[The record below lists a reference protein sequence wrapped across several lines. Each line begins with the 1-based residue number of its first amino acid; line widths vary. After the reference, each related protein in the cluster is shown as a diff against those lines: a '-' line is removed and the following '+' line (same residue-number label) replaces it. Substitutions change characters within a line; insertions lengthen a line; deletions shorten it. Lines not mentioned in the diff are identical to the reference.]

1 MNRRIAQQFRNIE
14 TNFTKLIDQIIFY
27 DSVDSDD
34 EAIEILQGI
43 VNIDIDKQIDL
54 LFEDL
59 KYRNYAVETA
69 EIYNVIWYSMVGE
82 KEQAD
87 LLVKKISESPDKDS
101 IVTYLW
107 YLNAGYNDGNKT
119 EEEFD
124 IEEVLYAVRKG
135 EQINHRKLLKKM
147 IKNIE
152 ISFSDLVDRVIF
164 YDSVD
169 QDVLSYDIIIE
180 IEKIPTDKLIKLMIK
195 ELHRRDYKI
204 STPLM
209 YNFMWYYF
217 ADFHDKSN
225 MLVKEI
231 LKTQNK
237 EKILNYL
244 SSLNERT
251 ESDSELNIQDV
262 IDAVNQNTEII
273 ETEKLK
279 FLFNDVDNH
288 FELLI
293 NKMLHYEK
301 KIQDDKNYY
310 FLGLSISQKISNID
324 INNRIDLLI
333 EYTANN
339 SQITKES
346 MFHNILWIKASIY
359 GEILRAKIKKSSHY
373 NTLVD
378 HFNSIY
384 KHEDGSINIRIIE
397 TINSQEIQIDI
408 TNKNII
414 DTSNQIIKQNKENCP
429 ELFNKD
435 PKV

>member
-1 MNRRIAQQFRNIE
+1 MNRRLAQQFRNIE
-14 TNFTKLIDQIIFY
+14 TNFTKLIDQIIFH

-59 KYRNYAVETA
+59 KYRNYAIETA

-87 LLVKKISESPDKDS
+87 LLVKKLSESPDKDA

-124 IEEVLYAVRKG
+124 IEEVLYAVKKG
-135 EQINHRKLLKKM
+135 NPINHRKLLKKM

-152 ISFSDLVDRVIF
+152 MSFSDLVDRIIF

-195 ELHRRDYKI
+195 ELHKRDYKI

-231 LKTQNK
+231 LKNTNK

-251 ESDSELNIQDV
+251 ESDSELNVQDV
-262 IDAVNQNTEII
+262 IDAVNQNTEIV

-279 FLFNDVDNH
+279 VLFNDIENH

-310 FLGLSISQKISNID
+310 FLALSISQKISNID

-339 SQITKES
+339 SQITKKS
-346 MFHNILWIKASIY
+346 MFHNILWIKASIH
-359 GEILRAKIKKSSHY
+359 GEMLRSKIKKSAHY

-384 KHEDGSINIRIIE
+384 KHEDGSINITIIE

-414 DTSNQIIKQNKENCP
+414 DTSNQIIKQNKENFP
-429 ELFNKD
+429 ELFKKD

>member
-1 MNRRIAQQFRNIE
+1 MNRRLAQQFRNIE

-59 KYRNYAVETA
+59 KHRNYAIETA
-69 EIYNVIWYSMVGE
+69 EIYNVIWYSMVGD
-82 KEQAD
+82 KDQSD
-87 LLVKKISESPDKDS
+87 LLVKKISNSPDKES
-101 IVTYLW
+101 IVAYLW

-135 EQINHRKLLKKM
+135 EPINHRKLLKKM
-147 IKNIE
+147 IKKIE
-152 ISFSDLVDRVIF
+152 VSFSDLVDRIIF

-195 ELHRRDYKI
+195 ELHKRDYKI

-231 LKTQNK
+231 AKNENK
-237 EKILNYL
+237 EKILHYL
-244 SSLNERT
+244 TSLNERA
-251 ESDSELNIQDV
+251 ESDSELNVQDV
-262 IDAVNQNTEII
+262 IDAVNQKTEII
-273 ETEKLK
+273 ETDKLK
-279 FLFNDVDNH
+279 VIFSDIEGH
-288 FELLI
+288 FDEVV
-293 NKMLHYEK
+293 NKMIHYEETSNFLLALDIK
-301 KIQDDKNYY
+301 RKIENMNVEKQ
-310 FLGLSISQKISNID
+310 
-324 INNRIDLLI
+324 IDLLI
-333 EYTANN
+333 NYLTVDINKEFSVFFNNCWFMIMDSSDDVKNIFIKKITA
-339 SQITKES
+339 SQYS
-346 MFHNILWIKASIY
+346 S
-359 GEILRAKIKKSSHY
+359 EILDYILEKTKHFKGDKKDNVMKI
-373 NTLVD
+373 V
-378 HFNSIY
+378 
-384 KHEDGSINIRIIE
+384 E
-397 TINSQEIQIDI
+397 TIEDLQE
-408 TNKNII
+408 N
-414 DTSNQIIKQNKENCP
+414 NQ
-429 ELFNKD
+429 
-435 PKV
+435 